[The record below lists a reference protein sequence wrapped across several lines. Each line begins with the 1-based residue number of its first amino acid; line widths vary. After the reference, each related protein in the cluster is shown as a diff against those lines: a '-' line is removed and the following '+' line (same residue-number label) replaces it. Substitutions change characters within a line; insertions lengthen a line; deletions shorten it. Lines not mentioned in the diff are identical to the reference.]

1 MSKKDSENVC
11 FWLPNQT
18 AGKMD
23 VLTPHKM
30 IVVFLIQEYLRLK
43 KTVTDGQAHA
53 EQPHQ
58 IEVSAGDRKR
68 FCMLLLKLIQYPDL
82 PYKEL
87 YALLLSPE
95 YGVHPVHLEEFKKL
109 MKLLKTV
116 GIDVMFDLYNEIDK
130 LIMDNTASFQ
140 IGIVGLYLRKVF
152 VTMDRM
158 SFHEMKDLYL
168 ATIAYYD
175 KGMHAI
181 RLEPG
186 SDANYT
192 DSDSFRQPPPNQ
204 YTPIEPSDHGSHS
217 AKWSVKQSE
226 LFIAQ
231 QSALLK
237 ENEAKAL
244 PPKELQKRLNEII
257 HDRPHCSQAYFL
269 SYMNNVRVREFFGA
283 VHALQRVF
291 DRTPS
296 AGAPPPATS
305 AGASEGKDYQYS
317 SLNLA
322 ILHAEFGHPR
332 LARACLREC
341 VMLAQENGDPTCLQL
356 AHAWLSHLEGHCMP
370 LPDKTTSGSLFH
382 ATSLHILSHL
392 RQGSIAGRRPSEL
405 FGLLM
410 VNDLLNCQRSMMD
423 LVATGIAERTA
434 LWTVYG
440 KHEQASLCAQ
450 LLLNVELKSLDK
462 TYNGNGI
469 CQVLCALVVRL
480 AHLGEFG
487 HALVVLQ
494 HAKQRFPRYPQ
505 SRDWHLTD
513 HYVSVLR
520 ALYRGRFAEANA
532 ECQHLHSYD
541 PHLALLQFAHV
552 ALGRQDFGTAET
564 FLAQLLADEAL
575 APLMRIRA
583 LLLSA
588 NVHIHNGQA
597 KAFNQLNAAQMYA
610 QKYHLQYEEALV
622 NLHLAYLL
630 LTHLHAPKQAF
641 AALKAGLETILA
653 NGPLYDRARA
663 LFLFART
670 LVEME
675 RHGATDGEEAWEE
688 AAATAQLQQLTTML
702 PTFEE
707 AVEMFEKL
715 ECYSKAKDVYVYLAR
730 TYHELGA
737 VEKRNR
743 YSYRYRLLE
752 EQYPTERQYLNVF
765 L

>member
-43 KTVTDGQAHA
+43 KTVADGATR

-82 PYKEL
+82 PYKDL
-87 YALLLSPE
+87 YGLLLSPV

-130 LIMDNTASFQ
+130 LIVDNTASFQ

-181 RLEPG
+181 RLDPCP
-186 SDANYT
+186 DASYEG
-192 DSDSFRQPPPNQ
+192 DSMKQVPNQ
-204 YTPIEPSDHGSHS
+204 YTPIEPSDHGQLS

-269 SYMNNVRVREFFGA
+269 TYMNNLRVREFFGA

-291 DRTPS
+291 DRNPS
-296 AGAPPPATS
+296 AGAPPPASTATS
-305 AGASEGKDYQYS
+305 ESKEYQYS

-322 ILHAEFGHPR
+322 ILHAEFGQPK
-332 LARACLREC
+332 LARVCLREC
-341 VMLAQENGDPTCLQL
+341 IMLAQENGDTTCLQL
-356 AHAWLSHLEGHCMP
+356 AHAWLSHLEGHSMP
-370 LPDKTTSGSLFH
+370 LPDKNTSGSLFH
-382 ATSLHILSHL
+382 ATSLRILSHL
-392 RQGSIAGRRPSEL
+392 RHGSITGEQPSKL

-450 LLLNVELKSLDK
+450 LLLNVDLKSLGK

-469 CQVLCALVVRL
+469 CQVLCSLVVRL

-494 HAKQRFPRYPQ
+494 HTKQRFPRYPQ
-505 SRDWHLTD
+505 SRDWHLAD
-513 HYVSVLR
+513 HYVTVLR
-520 ALYRGRFAEANA
+520 AIYRGRWVEATG
-532 ECQHLHSYD
+532 ECQRLYSYD
-541 PHLALLQFAHV
+541 RNLALLLFAHISL
-552 ALGRQDFGTAET
+552 AKQDFGMGEK
-564 FLAQLLADEAL
+564 FLARLMQDEQLE
-575 APLMRIRA
+575 PLTRIRA
-583 LLLSA
+583 MILSA
-588 NVHIHNGQA
+588 NVYLHCGHT
-597 KAFNQLNAAQMYA
+597 KAFHMLSCAQMFA

-630 LTHLHAPKQAF
+630 LMHLHAPLQASLS
-641 AALKAGLETILA
+641 LKAALETILA
-653 NGPLYDRARA
+653 NGPIYDRARA
-663 LFLFART
+663 LFLFARI

-675 RHGATDGEEAWEE
+675 KHSPNSKR
-688 AAATAQLQQLTTML
+688 LQQLGTML
-702 PTFEE
+702 ATFEE

-715 ECYSKAKDVYVYLAR
+715 ECYCKAKDVYVYLAQ
-730 TYHELGA
+730 TYHELGSF
-737 VEKRNR
+737 EDRNR

>member
-11 FWLPNQT
+11 FWLPNQA

-43 KTVTDGQAHA
+43 KTVSEGVVASG
-53 EQPHQ
+53 EQSQQ

-82 PYKEL
+82 PYKDL
-87 YALLLSPE
+87 YGLLLSPV

-158 SFHEMKDLYL
+158 SFYEMKDLYL

-181 RLEPG
+181 RLDPCPEA
-186 SDANYT
+186 SYDAE
-192 DSDSFRQPPPNQ
+192 SFKQATNQ
-204 YTPIEPSDHGSHS
+204 YTPIEPSDHGTHA

-269 SYMNNVRVREFFGA
+269 NYMNNVRVREFFGA

-296 AGAPPPATS
+296 AGAPPGATN
-305 AGASEGKDYQYS
+305 GGGTSEGKDYQYA

-322 ILHAEFGHPR
+322 ILHAEFGHPE
-332 LARACLREC
+332 LARVCLREC
-341 VMLAQENGDPTCLQL
+341 IMIAQENADPTCLQL

-392 RQGSIAGRRPSEL
+392 RQGSIIGKKPSEL

-462 TYNGNGI
+462 KYNGNGV
-469 CQVLCALVVRL
+469 CQVLCSLVVRL

-487 HALVVLQ
+487 LALVVLQ
-494 HAKQRFPRYPQ
+494 YTKGNFPRYPQ
-505 SRDWHLTD
+505 SRDWHLAD

-520 ALYRGRFAEANA
+520 AIYRGRWAEASG

-541 PHLALLQFAHV
+541 PHLALLQFAHI
-552 ALGRQDFGTAET
+552 ALAKQDYSTAED
-564 FLAQLLADEAL
+564 FIARLLDDETL
-575 APLMRIRA
+575 VPLVRIRA
-583 LLLSA
+583 MLLSA
-588 NVHIHNGQA
+588 NVYIHNGQP
-597 KAFNQLNAAQMYA
+597 KAFQLLNSAQMYA
-610 QKYHLQYEEALV
+610 QRYHLQYEEALV
-622 NLHLAYLL
+622 HLHFAYLL
-630 LTHLHAPKQAF
+630 LTHLHAPRQAF
-641 AALKAGLETILA
+641 VSIKAALETILA
-653 NGPLYDRARA
+653 NGPIYDRARA

-670 LVEME
+670 LVELE
-675 RHGATDGEEAWEE
+675 RHEPGAARLN
-688 AAATAQLQQLTTML
+688 QLNAML
-702 PTFEE
+702 PTFEQ

-715 ECYSKAKDVYVYLAR
+715 ECYCKAKDVYVYLAQ
-730 TYHELGA
+730 TYHELGST
-737 VEKRNR
+737 EERNR

>member
-1 MSKKDSENVC
+1 MSKKDSDNVC

-43 KTVTDGQAHA
+43 KTVADGVTR

-58 IEVSAGDRKR
+58 IEVTAGDRKR
-68 FCMLLLKLIQYPDL
+68 FCLLLLKLIQYPDL
-82 PYKEL
+82 PYKDL
-87 YALLLSPE
+87 YGLLLSPV

-116 GIDVMFDLYNEIDK
+116 GIDGMFDLYHEIDK
-130 LIMDNTASFQ
+130 LIVDNTASFQ

-168 ATIAYYD
+168 ATVAYYD

-181 RLEPG
+181 RLDPCP
-186 SDANYT
+186 DASYDCESLKQT
-192 DSDSFRQPPPNQ
+192 QNQ
-204 YTPIEPSDHGSHS
+204 YTPIEPSDHGQLS

-244 PPKELQKRLNEII
+244 PSKELQKRLNEII
-257 HDRPHCSQAYFL
+257 RDRPHCSQAYFL
-269 SYMNNVRVREFFGA
+269 TYMNHMRVREFFGS
-283 VHALQRVF
+283 VDALHRVF
-291 DRTPS
+291 DRNPS
-296 AGAPPPATS
+296 AGAPPS
-305 AGASEGKDYQYS
+305 ASTVTAEGKEYQYP

-322 ILHAEFGHPR
+322 ILHAEFGHTM
-332 LARACLREC
+332 LARTCLREC
-341 VMLAQENGDPTCLQL
+341 IMLAQENGDTICLQL
-356 AHAWLSHLEGHCMP
+356 AHAWLSHLEGNTMP
-370 LPDKTTSGSLFH
+370 LPDKNTRESLFH
-382 ATSLHILSHL
+382 ATALRILSYL
-392 RQGSIAGRRPSEL
+392 RQGSFTGESPSKL

-410 VNDLLNCQRSMMD
+410 INDLLNSQRSMMD
-423 LVATGIAERTA
+423 LVAAGIAERTA

-450 LLLNVELKSLDK
+450 LLLNVDLKSLGK

-469 CQVLCALVVRL
+469 CQVLCSLVVRL

-487 HALVVLQ
+487 HALVVLE
-494 HAKQRFPRYPQ
+494 HTKQRLRRYPQ
-505 SRDWHLTD
+505 PREVNVAN
-513 HYVSVLR
+513 HYCNALR
-520 ALYRGRFAEANA
+520 AIYRGRWEEAKAESMY
-532 ECQHLHSYD
+532 LHSYD
-541 PHLALLQFAHV
+541 STLGKLLLAYI
-552 ALGRQDFGTAET
+552 ALAKQDFITAEHT
-564 FLAQLLADEAL
+564 LARLTNEELE
-575 APLMRIRA
+575 PLTRIRA
-583 LLLSA
+583 MILSA
-588 NVHIHNGQA
+588 NVYLHYGDM
-597 KAFNQLNAAQMYA
+597 NAINELKNALLYA

-622 NLHLAYLL
+622 NMHIAYVLLVHLD
-630 LTHLHAPKQAF
+630 APKQAF
-641 AALKAGLETILA
+641 LSLKDGLETILA
-653 NGPLYDRARA
+653 NGPIYDRARA
-663 LFLFART
+663 LFLFARI

-675 RHGATDGEEAWEE
+675 QHSPVGKR
-688 AAATAQLQQLTTML
+688 LQQLGTLL

-707 AVEMFEKL
+707 AIEMFEKL
-715 ECYSKAKDVYVYLAR
+715 ECYKAKDVYVYLA
-730 TYHELGA
+730 TAYNELGSY
-737 VEKRNR
+737 EDRNR

>member
-43 KTVTDGQAHA
+43 KTVTDGATRG

-82 PYKEL
+82 PYKDL
-87 YALLLSPE
+87 YGLLLSPV

-181 RLEPG
+181 RLDPCP
-186 SDANYT
+186 DASY
-192 DSDSFRQPPPNQ
+192 DCDSFKQPQNQ
-204 YTPIEPSDHGSHS
+204 YTPIEPSDHGPHS

-269 SYMNNVRVREFFGA
+269 SYMNNMRVREFFGA

-296 AGAPPPATS
+296 AGAPPPAAST
-305 AGASEGKDYQYS
+305 GASEGKEYQYS

-322 ILHAEFGHPR
+322 ILHAEFGHPK

-341 VMLAQENGDPTCLQL
+341 IMLAQENGDPTCLQL
-356 AHAWLSHLEGHCMP
+356 AHAWLSHLEGHSMP

-392 RQGSIAGRRPSEL
+392 RQGSIAGKSPSEL
-405 FGLLM
+405 FALLM

-469 CQVLCALVVRL
+469 CQLLCSLVVRL

-494 HAKQRFPRYPQ
+494 HTKQRFPRYPQ

-513 HYVSVLR
+513 HYVSALR
-520 ALYRGRFAEANA
+520 AIYRGRWVEASA

-541 PHLALLQFAHV
+541 PHLALLQFAHI
-552 ALGRQDFGTAET
+552 ALGKQDFSTAEK
-564 FLAQLLADEAL
+564 FIAQLLEDDRL
-575 APLMRIRA
+575 VPLVRIRA
-583 LLLSA
+583 MILSA
-588 NVHIHNGQA
+588 NVYIHCGQA
-597 KAFNQLNAAQMYA
+597 KAFNLLNSAQMYA

-622 NLHLAYLL
+622 NLHFAYLL

-641 AALKAGLETILA
+641 VSLKAGLETILA
-653 NGPLYDRARA
+653 NGPIYDRARA

-670 LVEME
+670 LVAME
-675 RHGATDGEEAWEE
+675 RHTPGTATP
-688 AAATAQLQQLTTML
+688 LQQLTTML

-715 ECYSKAKDVYVYLAR
+715 ECYSKAKDVYVYLAQ
-730 TYHELGA
+730 TYHELGS
-737 VEKRNR
+737 VEERNR